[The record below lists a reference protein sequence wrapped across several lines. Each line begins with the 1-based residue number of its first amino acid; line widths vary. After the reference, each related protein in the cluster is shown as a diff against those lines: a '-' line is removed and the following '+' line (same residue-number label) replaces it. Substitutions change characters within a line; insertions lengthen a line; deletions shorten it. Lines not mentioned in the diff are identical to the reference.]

1 MKKVISLFVAV
12 LIMACT
18 VFCVSAEISPTA
30 SVVDTKISIDA
41 VVVPDNAG
49 TVTPNIDN
57 PFEYVVG
64 SDGTVTLIASSMEG
78 FKFSH
83 WEFVTGEFDIV
94 EGSLTSSTI
103 VILPKGDAN
112 IRAYAHFVEESA
124 SLPSTEPESKP
135 PVKPDDGTQ
144 SPTTGD
150 VTPAFFVAS
159 AVVLMLG
166 FAVVAL
172 KKKAC

>member
-1 MKKVISLFVAV
+1 MKKVVSLLIAV
-12 LIMACT
+12 LLMACA
-18 VFCVSAEISPTA
+18 VVSVSAEISPTA
-30 SVVDTKISIDA
+30 PTFVDKTIVIDA
-41 VVVPDNAG
+41 IAVPDNAG
-49 TVTPNIDN
+49 SVTPDVDN
-57 PFEYVVG
+57 PVEYIAG
-64 SDGTVTLIASSMEG
+64 SDGTVKLVASSMEG

-83 WEFVTGEFDIV
+83 WEFVTGEFDII

-103 VILPKGDAN
+103 VILPKGDVN
-112 IRAYAHFVEESA
+112 IRAYANFVEEGA
-124 SLPSTEPESKP
+124 EITEPSST
-135 PVKPDDGTQ
+135 PVEKPDDDDK

-150 VTPAFFVAS
+150 AAPVFFVAS

>member
-1 MKKVISLFVAV
+1 MKKIIALLVAV
-12 LIMACT
+12 LVMAFA
-18 VFCVSAEISPTA
+18 VVSVSAEVSPTA
-30 SVVDTKISIDA
+30 SVVDTKITIDA
-41 VVVPDNAG
+41 VAVPDNAG
-49 TVTPNIDN
+49 TVTPDIDN
-57 PFEYVVG
+57 PVEYVVG
-64 SDGTVTLIASSMEG
+64 SDGTVTLVASSMEG

-83 WEFVTGEFDIV
+83 WEFITGDFEII

-112 IRAYAHFVEESA
+112 VRAYANFAEEGQDV
-124 SLPSTEPESKP
+124 TEPSSKP
-135 PVKPDDGTQ
+135 AVKPDDDDK

-150 VTPAFFVAS
+150 STAVYAVAG

>member
-1 MKKVISLFVAV
+1 MKKVVSLLIAV
-12 LIMACT
+12 LVLACS
-18 VFCVSAEISPTA
+18 VVCVSAEVSPTA
-30 SVVDTKISIDA
+30 TTVTTTITIDA
-41 VVVPDNAG
+41 VAVPDNAG
-49 TVTPNIDN
+49 TVTPDIGD
-57 PFEYVVG
+57 PVEYVIG
-64 SDGTVTLIASSMEG
+64 SDGTVTLVASSMEG

-83 WEFVTGEFDIV
+83 WEFVTGEFEII

-112 IRAYAHFVEESA
+112 VRAYANFVEEDKDV
-124 SLPSTEPESKP
+124 TEPSSKP
-135 PVKPDDGTQ
+135 ASKPDDDDK
-144 SPTTGD
+144 SPQTGD
-150 VTPAFFVAS
+150 NTAVYAVMG